1 MKELKP
7 CPFCGGEPITRI
19 RIAELSGSAATI
31 EFTVRCK
38 CGIEKKSFVE
48 LYVIDFST
56 IINVIQTLTD
66 EWNRRAENA

>member
-7 CPFCGGEPITRI
+7 CPFCGGEPFTRI
-19 RIAELSGSAATI
+19 RIAELCGSAVTL

-38 CGIEKKSFVE
+38 CGIEKKRIVE
-48 LYVIDFST
+48 LYDIDFST

-66 EWNRRAENA
+66 EWNRRTENA